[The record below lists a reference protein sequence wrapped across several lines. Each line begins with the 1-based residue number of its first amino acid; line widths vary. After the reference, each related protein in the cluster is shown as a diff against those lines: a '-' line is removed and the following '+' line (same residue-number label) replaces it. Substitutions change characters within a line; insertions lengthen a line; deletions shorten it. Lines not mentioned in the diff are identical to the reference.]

1 MIKYIIPGVPGQ
13 EAIIPGG
20 GREVPQAVPLGEG
33 GLPGAALLQG
43 TVPRPGTGLLPATA
57 VPAMVPGGAVPKNT
71 KSPGASLKPLPW
83 AAYC

>member
-1 MIKYIIPGVPGQ
+1 MMIKYTIPGVPGQ
-13 EAIIPGG
+13 EAIILGG
-20 GREVPQAVPLGEG
+20 GQAVPLGEG
-33 GLPGAALLQG
+33 GLPGAALPQG
-43 TVPRPGTGLLPATA
+43 TAPRPGTGFLPATA